1 LLERAGQQHLAIQW
15 YEKGM
20 EVAKAA
26 GEDRA
31 YGELR
36 SAYEELVY

>member
-1 LLERAGQQHLAIQW
+1 LFERNQQLEDAIKV

-20 EVAKAA
+20 EEAKKL
-26 GEDRA
+26 GEQHA